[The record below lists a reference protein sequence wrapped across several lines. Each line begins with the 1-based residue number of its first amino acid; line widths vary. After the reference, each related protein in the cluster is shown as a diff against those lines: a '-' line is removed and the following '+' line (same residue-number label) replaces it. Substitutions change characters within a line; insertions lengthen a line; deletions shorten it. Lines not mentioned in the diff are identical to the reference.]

1 MEHLQQATGVDR
13 EEQQARSMRNAAWL
27 ATVAGQEIVRRGR
40 FCSGQHPI
48 QELVNPA
55 ISVFI

>member
-27 ATVAGQEIVRRGR
+27 ATVAGQEIVRRES
-40 FCSGQHPI
+40 FCSGQHQI
-48 QELVNPA
+48 KELVNPA